1 MNDEVKV
8 DTPEQ
13 AEFRAYCREW
23 VAKNKPGPP
32 PPPDPT
38 EGERN
43 LAYRVAWQK
52 SAYEGELVGCDYPK
66 EYGGGGRTDCQRV
79 ANEEMQRVGTPT
91 FPNLLALRM
100 GAPALLV
107 HGSEWQR
114 KRFLP
119 KIFSCEEIWC
129 QGYSEPN
136 AGSDVANQQT
146 FAERKG
152 DMWVIN
158 GHKVWT
164 SFAHFSHWMQLLCR
178 TDHSHKYKGLSYFLV
193 PMTENLGKTIEVRPL
208 IKMTGETGFNEV
220 FLNDVTIPDKYRVDE
235 VGMGWTVAMTLLQF
249 ERSAGGMVEPAAGSL
264 PPNRDVSSI
273 VPDETPII
281 VLAKRT
287 LRNGRAASED
297 PVIRDRM
304 MELLIRKTGFEQS
317 NRRAKVKGLVDHPMR
332 IPMQV
337 KLVDT
342 EIGQELAALG
352 TEIEGVS
359 STFRGIDKNAPNGG
373 RWSHEYMSSYGLT
386 ISAGSSEIQRN
397 QLGERVLG
405 LPKTK

>member
-1 MNDEVKV
+1 
-8 DTPEQ
+8 
-13 AEFRAYCREW
+13 
-23 VAKNKPGPP
+23 
-32 PPPDPT
+32 
-38 EGERN
+38 
-43 LAYRVAWQK
+43 
-52 SAYEGELVGCDYPK
+52 
-66 EYGGGGRTDCQRV
+66 
-79 ANEEMQRVGTPT
+79 MQRVGTPT

-100 GAPALLV
+100 GAPALLI

-146 FAERKG
+146 FAEKKG
-152 DMWVIN
+152 DNWVIN

-164 SFAHFSHWMQLLCR
+164 SFAHFSNWMQLLCR

-193 PMTENLGKTIEVRPL
+193 PMDENLGKTIEVRPL
-208 IKMTGETGFNEV
+208 IKMTGEAGFNEV
-220 FLNDVTIPDKYRVDE
+220 FLNDVVIPDKYRVDD

-249 ERSAGGMVEPAAGSL
+249 ERSAGAMVEPAGGSP
-264 PPNRDVSSI
+264 PPNRDTSSI
-273 VPDETPII
+273 DPDETPII
-281 VLAKRT
+281 VLAKKAM
-287 LRNGRAASED
+287 RNGKPAADD

-304 MELLIRKTGFEQS
+304 MALLIRKTGFEQS

-332 IPMQV
+332 LPMQV

-342 EIGQELAALG
+342 EIGQDIAALG
-352 TEIEGVS
+352 VEIEGAA
-359 STFRGIDKNAPNGG
+359 STFSKADKSASGRG
-373 RWSHEYMSSYGLT
+373 RWPEEYMSSFGLT
-386 ISAGSSEIQRN
+386 ISAGSSEIQHN

-405 LPKTK
+405 MPKSK

>member
-1 MNDEVKV
+1 MNDEVKT
-8 DTPEQ
+8 DAPEQ
-13 AEFRAYCREW
+13 AEFRAYCHEW
-23 VAKNKPGPP
+23 VVENRPGPP
-32 PPPDPT
+32 PPADPK
-38 EGERN
+38 EAEPN
-43 LAYRVAWQK
+43 LAHRIAWQK
-52 SAYEGELVGCDYPK
+52 SAYEGGLVGCDYPK
-66 EYGGGGRTDCQRV
+66 EYGGGGRTDCQRI

-100 GAPALLV
+100 GAAALLI
-107 HGSEWQR
+107 HGTEWQKR
-114 KRFLP
+114 RFLP

-164 SFAHFSHWMQLLCR
+164 SFAHFSDWMQLLCR

-193 PMTENLGKTIEVRPL
+193 PIKANLGKTVEVRPL
-208 IKMTGETGFNEV
+208 IKMTGEAGFNEV
-220 FLNDVTIPDKYRVDE
+220 FLTDLTIHDKYRVDE
-235 VGMGWTVAMTLLQF
+235 VGKGWTVAMTLLQF
-249 ERSAGGMVEPAAGSL
+249 ERSAGSMVEPAAGSL
-264 PPNRDVSSI
+264 PPNRDTSAI
-273 VPDETPII
+273 NPDETPII
-281 VLAKRT
+281 VLAKKT
-287 LRNGRAASED
+287 MQNGKAAADD

-304 MELLIRKTGFEQS
+304 MELLIRKTGFEQA
-317 NRRAKVKGLVDHPMR
+317 NRRTKVKGLVDHPMR

-342 EIGQELAALG
+342 ELGQDIAALG
-352 TEIEGVS
+352 TEIQGAT
-359 STFRGIDKNAPNGG
+359 STLSIADKNAPDRGT
-373 RWSHEYMSSYGLT
+373 WPQQYMGSFGLT
-386 ISAGSSEIQRN
+386 ISAGSSEVQHN

-405 LPKTK
+405 MPKSK